1 MECNI
6 CENKGWYEIPNHRT
20 ECMERIQCMDC
31 LLQEQ
36 FKNTLKE
43 DLTKL
48 LSNTSGQKLAQI
60 VAELI
65 VNSVDR
71 NESDD
76 LDRLNGIIQ
85 TKNTLSAI
93 QLGVAYSQ

>member
-1 MECNI
+1 MACDI
-6 CENKGWYEIPNHRT
+6 CEDKGWYEIPNHRT

-48 LSNTSGQKLAQI
+48 LSSTSQQKLAQI

-71 NESDD
+71 NEHDE

-85 TKNTLSAI
+85 TKNTISAL

>member
-1 MECNI
+1 MCDI
-6 CENKGWYEIPNHRT
+6 CEDKGWYEIPNHRT

-48 LSNTSGQKLAQI
+48 LSNTSQQKLAQI

-71 NESDD
+71 NENDE

-85 TKNTLSAI
+85 TKNTISAV

>member
-1 MECNI
+1 MMCNI

-48 LSNTSGQKLAQI
+48 LSTTSGQKLAQI

-85 TKNTLSAI
+85 TKSTLSAL
-93 QLGVAYSQ
+93 QLGIAYSQ

>member
-1 MECNI
+1 MMCSI

-48 LSNTSGQKLAQI
+48 LSTTSGQKLAQI

-85 TKNTLSAI
+85 TKSTLSAL
-93 QLGVAYSQ
+93 QLGIAYSQ

>member
-1 MECNI
+1 MMCNI

-36 FKNTLKE
+36 FKTTLKE

-48 LSNTSGQKLAQI
+48 LSTTSGQKLAQI

-85 TKNTLSAI
+85 TKSTLSAL
-93 QLGVAYSQ
+93 QLGIAYSQ

>member
-1 MECNI
+1 MCDI
-6 CENKGWYEIPNHRT
+6 CEDKGWYEIPNHRT

-31 LLQEQ
+31 LLKEQ

-48 LSNTSGQKLAQI
+48 LTNTSPQKLAQI

-71 NESDD
+71 NESDE

-85 TKNTLSAI
+85 TKSTISAI

>member
-1 MECNI
+1 MCDI
-6 CENKGWYEIPNHRT
+6 CEDKGWYEIPNHRT

-48 LSNTSGQKLAQI
+48 LTNTSPQKLAQI

-71 NESDD
+71 NESDE

-85 TKNTLSAI
+85 TKSTISAI